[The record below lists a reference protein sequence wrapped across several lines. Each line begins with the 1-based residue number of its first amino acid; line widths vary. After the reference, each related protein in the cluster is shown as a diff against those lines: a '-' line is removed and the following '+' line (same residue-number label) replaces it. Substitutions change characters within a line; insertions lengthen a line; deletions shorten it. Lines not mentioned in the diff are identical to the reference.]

1 MEHHSSTGGGDSALS
16 QDPAR
21 DQAWVRV
28 WTELSTGE
36 LLAFVQADC
45 ERLLRINSMYEVLSW
60 QGAGRDAYVMR
71 LRNLA
76 NGQTLETTVGATRTP
91 DGLILRYGG
100 GLKASTTFRVEA
112 RPDGT
117 GADLIVS
124 DDYSQVPAAERQARM
139 AEVDNSLSWWGQDL
153 FRYCGYLKRWAWVP
167 GWLWYMERVWKPM
180 KPAGRRIAYM
190 LYVVTVVEIV
200 AVIAAVITFGM
211 GWDAFFR

>member
-1 MEHHSSTGGGDSALS
+1 MAHNSSTGGPEAAPI
-16 QDPAR
+16 QDPTR

-28 WTELSTGE
+28 ETEFFPDE
-36 LLAFVQADC
+36 ILAFVQADS
-45 ERLLRINSMYEVLSW
+45 ERLLRINSMYDFLSW
-60 QGAGRDAYVMR
+60 QRAGRGAYVAR

-76 NGQTLETTVGATRTP
+76 NGQTLETTIGEERTP

-117 GADLIVS
+117 GADLVVT
-124 DDYSQVPAAERQARM
+124 DDYSHVPAAERQARM

-153 FRYCGYLKRWAWVP
+153 HRYFRYLRRWAWFP

-180 KPAGRRIAYM
+180 KPAGRRIAYI

-200 AVIAAVITFGM
+200 AVIAAVATFGM
-211 GWDAFFR
+211 GWDAYFR

>member
-1 MEHHSSTGGGDSALS
+1 MADNSSTGGADAAPMQESV
-16 QDPAR
+16 R

-28 WTELSTGE
+28 WTELSRDE

-45 ERLLRINSMYEVLSW
+45 ERLLRINSMYEFLSW
-60 QGAGRDAYVMR
+60 QKAGRDAYVMR

-76 NGQTLETTVGATRTP
+76 NGRDVETTVGETRTS

-100 GLKASTTFRVEA
+100 GLKASTVFRVEA

-117 GADLIVS
+117 GADLVVT
-124 DDYSQVPAAERQARM
+124 DDYSHVPESERQARM

-153 FRYCGYLKRWAWVP
+153 FRYCRYLRRWAWMP

-180 KPAGRRIAYM
+180 KPAGRRIAYI
-190 LYVVTVVEIV
+190 LYVVTIVEIA

-211 GWDAFFR
+211 GWDSFFR